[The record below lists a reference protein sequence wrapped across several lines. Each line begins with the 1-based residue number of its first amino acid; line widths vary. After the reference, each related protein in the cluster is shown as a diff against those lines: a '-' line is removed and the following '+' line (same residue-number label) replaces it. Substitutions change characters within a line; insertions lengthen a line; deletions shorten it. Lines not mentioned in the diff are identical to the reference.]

1 MSEISFWDKDTAT
14 VSSIIESIC
23 RLCKNTYVWVTNL
36 KTHES
41 WCSKEMKNFFHL
53 EHQAYNNFEQA
64 MEDYVHP
71 YDLEEYLDGIN
82 KRIHGL
88 DLNEEFCIRFRDM
101 GGSYSFFTIH
111 TEMIGDDA
119 ALPSFLIVLLKNE
132 NTLPELDALTGLY
145 SYAKYADDL
154 NKNIAERTRLAVLQ
168 IQVDGFTNFALIY
181 GTNFAS
187 ELLRQIALQFI
198 YMMDFDK
205 AVYRLEG
212 EQFVFILK
220 KCGRE
225 ELIRFEQQ
233 IRSLLSAG
241 IMAAGKMTSLKISS
255 GAILLDNYYGESSSV
270 RSQVAYALSHSVHK
284 HQGQLVIFNDEVQT
298 DHGTDLELM
307 KIIHQSVRDNCKGF
321 YVEYQPVV
329 DSNTGATVGA
339 EALVRWR
346 CEPYGNVPPG
356 MFIEWMETDPSM
368 YELGNFVLQTA
379 LSETVHL
386 LDTNPDFFVNVNI
399 SAKQLERPEF
409 RKAVLKILEETGFP
423 ADNLCMELT
432 ERCKDFPLD
441 ILKQEVAFFQSYGI
455 KVAMDDYGTGSASSN
470 IVMNVPMDELKIDM
484 SFIRGIMDNPKN
496 QAMVRSILDFAGK
509 AGMTTC
515 LEGVENETL
524 ESYLRGYHAT
534 WFQGYYYAK
543 PLPIQQ
549 LEEFLHQPSMK

>member
-1 MSEISFWDKDTAT
+1 
-14 VSSIIESIC
+14 
-23 RLCKNTYVWVTNL
+23 
-36 KTHES
+36 
-41 WCSKEMKNFFHL
+41 
-53 EHQAYNNFEQA
+53 
-64 MEDYVHP
+64 
-71 YDLEEYLDGIN
+71 
-82 KRIHGL
+82 
-88 DLNEEFCIRFRDM
+88 
-101 GGSYSFFTIH
+101 
-111 TEMIGDDA
+111 
-119 ALPSFLIVLLKNE
+119 
-132 NTLPELDALTGLY
+132 
-145 SYAKYADDL
+145 
-154 NKNIAERTRLAVLQ
+154 
-168 IQVDGFTNFALIY
+168 
-181 GTNFAS
+181 
-187 ELLRQIALQFI
+187 
-198 YMMDFDK
+198 
-205 AVYRLEG
+205 
-212 EQFVFILK
+212 
-220 KCGRE
+220 
-225 ELIRFEQQ
+225 
-233 IRSLLSAG
+233 
-241 IMAAGKMTSLKISS
+241 
-255 GAILLDNYYGESSSV
+255 
-270 RSQVAYALSHSVHK
+270 
-284 HQGQLVIFNDEVQT
+284 
-298 DHGTDLELM
+298 
-307 KIIHQSVRDNCKGF
+307 
-321 YVEYQPVV
+321 
-329 DSNTGATVGA
+329 
-339 EALVRWR
+339 
-346 CEPYGNVPPG
+346 
-356 MFIEWMETDPSM
+356 METDPSM